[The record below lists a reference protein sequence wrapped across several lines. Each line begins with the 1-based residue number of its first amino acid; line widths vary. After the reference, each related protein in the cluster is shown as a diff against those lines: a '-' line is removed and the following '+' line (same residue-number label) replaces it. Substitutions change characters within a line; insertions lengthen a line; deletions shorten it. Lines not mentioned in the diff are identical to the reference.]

1 MIQRIQTVYLFLSAV
16 VLGLVFAFPLAD
28 LLVDDKALFIFR
40 YRGLYEI
47 QEGKEIL
54 AVTSFPLAI
63 LFAISLLITI
73 VTIFLY
79 KKRNLQM
86 RLSIINILIMLA
98 SPGVIYYY
106 IAVAFASYT
115 ALVSYSIFATM
126 PIIASIL
133 TYMAYRGIRKD
144 ELLVMSMDRIR

>member
-1 MIQRIQTVYLFLSAV
+1 MIQRIQTVYLFLAAIAI
-16 VLGLVFAFPLAD
+16 GLVFAFPLAE
-28 LLVDDKALFIFR
+28 LLVDEKFLFIFR

-47 QEGKEIL
+47 KEGKELL
-54 AVTSFPLAI
+54 AVASYPLAI

-98 SPGVIYYY
+98 SPGVVYYY
-106 IAVAFASYT
+106 IAVAFANYT
-115 ALVSYSIFATM
+115 AVVSYDIISLM
-126 PIIASIL
+126 PIIAAIF

-144 ELLVMSMDRIR
+144 ELLVMSLNRIR